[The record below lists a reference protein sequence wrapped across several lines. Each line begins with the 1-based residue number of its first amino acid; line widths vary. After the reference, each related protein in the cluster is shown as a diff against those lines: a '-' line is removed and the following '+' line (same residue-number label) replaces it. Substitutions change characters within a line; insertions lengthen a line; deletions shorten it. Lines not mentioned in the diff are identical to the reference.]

1 MEETF
6 GWTSPYELLRSGPHP
21 QDALMS
27 EMPLPQRTAQGA
39 FLLLSLVLAFQTGH
53 AAATQGQKP
62 EGSNPPGYTLSG
74 IGDVHDFDY
83 FAGAWTTHQRRL
95 KERGVGSKDWEEFPA
110 TLCMSLY
117 LGGMATVDEL
127 YFPTKGWS
135 GLTLRTFDLAKHQWS
150 IYWVSSATG
159 KLEPPVVGG
168 FQGKH
173 GAFYGE
179 DKDIG
184 RVVKVRYT
192 WDLKDHEHA
201 RWEQAFS
208 YDNKTWETNWTA
220 DFVRADP
227 ATTCQGGRPRR

>member
-1 MEETF
+1 MIVGWAGLF
-6 GWTSPYELLRSGPHP
+6 GN
-21 QDALMS
+21 
-27 EMPLPQRTAQGA
+27 
-39 FLLLSLVLAFQTGH
+39 V
-53 AAATQGQKP
+53 AAAQGQKP
-62 EGSNPPGYTLSG
+62 EGATPPGYTLTG
-74 IGDVHDFDY
+74 TGDVHDFDY

-117 LGGMATVDEL
+117 LDGMATVDEL

-150 IYWVSSATG
+150 IYWVSSASG

-168 FQGKH
+168 FQGNH

-179 DKDIG
+179 DEDDG
-184 RVVKVRYT
+184 RPVKVRYT
-192 WDLKDHEHA
+192 WDERDRNHA

-208 YDNKTWETNWTA
+208 YDNRTWETNWTA

-227 ATTCQGGRPRR
+227 AMTCSGGRPKR